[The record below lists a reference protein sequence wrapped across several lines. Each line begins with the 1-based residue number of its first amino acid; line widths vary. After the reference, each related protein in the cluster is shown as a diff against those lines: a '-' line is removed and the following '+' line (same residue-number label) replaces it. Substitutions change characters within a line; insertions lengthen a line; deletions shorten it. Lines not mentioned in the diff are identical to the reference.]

1 MDASLIGGYLN
12 PGLIAYAVVAVFLA
26 GIVRGYTGFGFSAL
40 VMLSLAL
47 FLPPALIMPILVLL
61 EIAASIHMLPGVWR
75 QVDRRILGWLMLGTV
90 IGVPPGVFLLATLP
104 ADQMR
109 LVISVLVLLVTI
121 ILWRGFRLPTR
132 GGWKLVLGTGLASGA
147 IAGSA
152 GMGGL
157 VAVVMFLSISAA
169 VEVVRA
175 TMVAFLMLQG
185 IYTLGVA
192 GAYDLV
198 NAQVFLAAVALALP
212 LFAGVVV
219 GHRIFQVTTAGT
231 FRRFVLLIL
240 AVLSVTGILRAL
252 LG

>member
-1 MDASLIGGYLN
+1 MSY
-12 PGLIAYAVVAVFLA
+12 
-26 GIVRGYTGFGFSAL
+26 
-40 VMLSLAL
+40 
-47 FLPPALIMPILVLL
+47 
-61 EIAASIHMLPGVWR
+61 
-75 QVDRRILGWLMLGTV
+75 
-90 IGVPPGVFLLATLP
+90 
-104 ADQMR
+104 R
-109 LVISVLVLLVTI
+109 LVRV
-121 ILWRGFRLPTR
+121 
-132 GGWKLVLGTGLASGA
+132 
-147 IAGSA
+147 
-152 GMGGL
+152 
-157 VAVVMFLSISAA
+157 A